1 MVSFFPDIA
10 EMSGLADISLPKNDS
25 LFMEFP
31 PTLPDFPQQ
40 KTKHVS
46 FRSPDPAFKSPPFQY
61 KQIQN

>member
-1 MVSFFPDIA
+1 
-10 EMSGLADISLPKNDS
+10 
-25 LFMEFP
+25 MEFP

-46 FRSPDPAFKSPPFQY
+46 FRSPDPAFKSPPFSDFNEFEQLDEYFWPPTVYVNVVCFQY